1 MNNLNKLK
9 SLLMN
14 KKTNQKVE
22 SETLTNLA
30 IKEFRQRFAKD
41 FLDILVLRLVQTEP
55 MWGYKIIRKVEKL
68 FEIKI
73 RHGALYPLL
82 NSLEVNGL
90 LKSKKEVRGR
100 RVRKVYEITRK
111 GIQLV
116 DSYHDFLREQL
127 QMLNIKGQET

>member
-1 MNNLNKLK
+1 
-9 SLLMN
+9 
-14 KKTNQKVE
+14 VE

-55 MWGYKIIRKVEKL
+55 MWGYRIIRKVEKL

-90 LKSKKEVRGR
+90 LKSRQEVRGR
-100 RVRKVYEITRK
+100 RVRKVYEITPK
-111 GIQLV
+111 GMQLV